1 MEYISKLFLNDNNLL
16 LHNETINEMYELTQ
30 ENISNYASFSPTFF
44 FFLYNVCLGDI
55 WLKHKGFMCTKE
67 SLF

>member
-44 FFLYNVCLGDI
+44 FFLIQCMFRGYLI
-55 WLKHKGFMCTKE
+55 KT
-67 SLF
+67 